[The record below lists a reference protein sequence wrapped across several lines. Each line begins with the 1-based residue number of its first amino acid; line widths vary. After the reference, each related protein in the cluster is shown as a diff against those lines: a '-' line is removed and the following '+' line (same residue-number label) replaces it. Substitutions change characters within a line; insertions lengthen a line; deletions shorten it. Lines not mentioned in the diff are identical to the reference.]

1 MFICYI
7 INRKELIIKE
17 QEIYLK
23 SRSELREK
31 IMIILYQIDI
41 NRSQHINYNVE
52 EIISSNLEIDNE
64 FVRDIIYGVI
74 TYEDE
79 IINIANKYMKNWDIS
94 RIDKTGAAI
103 LKMAIYELKYTD
115 TPHIVVINEAVELAK
130 KYSDDSVRKII
141 NAVLDKMIKE

>member
-1 MFICYI
+1 M
-7 INRKELIIKE
+7 
-17 QEIYLK
+17 K

-31 IMIILYQIDI
+31 IMVILYQIDI
-41 NRSQHINYNVE
+41 NRSQHIDYNVE
-52 EIISSNLEIDNE
+52 EIINAKLDIDNE
-64 FVRDIIYGVI
+64 FVRNIIYGVI
-74 TYEDE
+74 TYEND
-79 IINIANKYMKNWDIS
+79 IIEIANKYMKNWDIS